1 MIPMNASDS
10 CLVLPLP
17 RDTKDIGDLSDTI
30 AYSGSMIRC
39 YIELLRLFLLSAVF
53 LYQQVKIWLC
63 RYNME
68 RRIANAA

>member
-39 YIELLRLFLLSAVF
+39 YIELLRLFCFRQFSCTNKSFRLRG
-53 LYQQVKIWLC
+53 YD
-63 RYNME
+63 NG
-68 RRIANAA
+68 RRCVHAI